1 MLTTEDYTKLLQ
13 LTDKILNRKSYSYF
27 YTIPDYSQEPI
38 WSCIS
43 NPISINLIKTK
54 LIDQKYSNVD
64 DYFNDFRIMKQNY
77 IHIYG
82 EKSLTSNLFSVL
94 FSMVEKEFNNLK
106 SNFGKK
112 ASEIEDIFNLKFD
125 INQISKEDA
134 IQIVSSLNN
143 EKVSLNFVLK
153 KLHCK
158 KKNKFIEHL
167 SNFDLEI
174 QEFKKGRKPL
184 NISEVTIQNISE
196 IHNTWK
202 IGYKHMG
209 ETLQI
214 SEWMTRKVYK
224 NLYKKD
230 DKKQKKNNLH
240 QQRYHAKTV
249 NNLWHSDIHYL
260 KGKPP
265 FEKETHYLIAFI
277 DDCSRKILHFETGIY
292 KDMQFTSIA
301 LTNCLKKL
309 DVKNWPFQLTT
320 DNGLEFRGHL
330 FEEALIHY
338 GILHYYIKPRNPE
351 ENAKIERWWQIIS
364 KLENYSD
371 IGIAVELYNNSLT
384 HSVLNSTPSEAYEKI
399 PHFDMNVDSIFNQ
412 IEYTP

>member
-43 NPISINLIKTK
+43 NQISINLIKTK

-94 FSMVEKEFNNLK
+94 FSMVEKEINNLK

-158 KKNKFIEHL
+158 KR
-167 SNFDLEI
+167 
-174 QEFKKGRKPL
+174 Q
-184 NISEVTIQNISE
+184 
-196 IHNTWK
+196 IH
-202 IGYKHMG
+202 
-209 ETLQI
+209 
-214 SEWMTRKVYK
+214 
-224 NLYKKD
+224 
-230 DKKQKKNNLH
+230 
-240 QQRYHAKTV
+240 
-249 NNLWHSDIHYL
+249 
-260 KGKPP
+260 
-265 FEKETHYLIAFI
+265 
-277 DDCSRKILHFETGIY
+277 
-292 KDMQFTSIA
+292 
-301 LTNCLKKL
+301 
-309 DVKNWPFQLTT
+309 
-320 DNGLEFRGHL
+320 
-330 FEEALIHY
+330 
-338 GILHYYIKPRNPE
+338 
-351 ENAKIERWWQIIS
+351 
-364 KLENYSD
+364 
-371 IGIAVELYNNSLT
+371 
-384 HSVLNSTPSEAYEKI
+384 
-399 PHFDMNVDSIFNQ
+399 
-412 IEYTP
+412 